1 MDSPDEADVEAYV
14 EERHRKDAEV
24 FEKVSKYL
32 AS

>member
-14 EERHRKDAEV
+14 EERDRRDAEV